1 MLSLVFQ
8 FLCNIFAL
16 LLLVFQGNVGIVTV
30 VLAVLIRLLIWPGYQ
45 KAIISQRKLSRIQP
59 QIKKIQDKYQDD
71 PVKANQEVLALFKK
85 EKVSFSSI
93 FFIFL
98 QSAILILCFFFF
110 RSIIQTD
117 WSHYLYSFIPTLPA
131 LNYFF
136 LGINLKLPSLVL
148 ALISAG
154 INSVAVMLQPSQ
166 GQNKTLYLFLP
177 FAILLFYKR
186 IPAIILLFWVITGII
201 GLIQDYKLSRKK
213 L

>member
-117 WSHYLYSFIPTLPA
+117 WSHYLYSFIPALPA